1 MYCLRHAAELECCGT
16 GGPSKP
22 RCHRPG
28 CRGEHSTGAHAL
40 LGEVD
45 ASVNLI
51 AGEDA
56 DPEEDE
62 EWWVNTVRVE
72 QEEENPAELESL
84 ETEEHGK
91 RRTGT
96 ASAPA

>member
-1 MYCLRHAAELECCGT
+1 MVLQCTRLQKLDLNERRRVLEESGLCMYCLRHAAELECYGP

-22 RCHRPG
+22 QCQRLG
-28 CRGEHSTGAHAL
+28 CGGEHSTGAQAL

-45 ASVNLI
+45 ASVNLV
-51 AGEDA
+51 AEEDG

-72 QEEENPAELESL
+72 
-84 ETEEHGK
+84 
-91 RRTGT
+91 
-96 ASAPA
+96 